1 MKTHTPW
8 FPSPTQTVSGF
19 GGVKAEVPFCLE
31 AFLTVI
37 AACLFWFSEISKP
50 TRDKKGTLLRKPC
63 IFTHHKKRVYL
74 SFQSYLTN
82 ISKGGKKKLQTKC
95 WQRCRERWT
104 LIHSWAKLR
113 RVVKKINMEV
123 SENIKNR
130 TTIWLKFL
138 STSPKNSISYYRSTC
153 SSMLIATLVI
163 IGRKWKQF
171 SCPQN
176 DGYTTKIWYMC
187 TMDFYLVK

>member
-1 MKTHTPW
+1 MVSQSHTDSEWVWRSKGRSTFLFRSFSHSHCSLSLLIFRNLKAYKRQKGNFVTKTMYLHTPQKT
-8 FPSPTQTVSGF
+8 SI
-19 GGVKAEVPFCLE
+19 PFLPK
-31 AFLTVI
+31 L
-37 AACLFWFSEISKP
+37 S
-50 TRDKKGTLLRKPC
+50 DKYIQR
-63 IFTHHKKRVYL
+63 
-74 SFQSYLTN
+74 
-82 ISKGGKKKLQTKC
+82 GKKKLQTKC